1 MPIFS
6 ADGFDFRKT
15 RTGNSV
21 CGKKHIYN
29 IIKHNIY
36 TEMKGGMI
44 SFSGK
49 LTTVIDTA
57 INHLRLK
64 HNGKIEGTDQSF
76 LILSGT

>member
-1 MPIFS
+1 MVLIF
-6 ADGFDFRKT
+6 AKLELEIQFVEK
-15 RTGNSV
+15 N
-21 CGKKHIYN
+21 IYN

-49 LTTVIDTA
+49 LTTVIGTA

-64 HNGKIEGTDQSF
+64 HNGKIEGRDLSF
-76 LILSGT
+76 LILSA